1 MSPVR
6 KTRLGDAKALERWPL
21 DGVQK
26 EPEAWLLRVARNRI
40 MTPPVANKGRQD
52 SKRFLQQ
59 IAEEAQTVAAT
70 HEHLPDERE
79 TLFVALKLETSLG
92 VEAARVASSFLV
104 SSAAM
109 GQWLVRDKK
118 QNPSTVGQ
126 SPKNRDG
133 HLNSENLKIS
143 CGITYRPVGII
154 VPFK

>member
-1 MSPVR
+1 MASGWR
-6 KTRLGDAKALERWPL
+6 STRTGSVAAARRAQPHYDA
-21 DGVQK
+21 
-26 EPEAWLLRVARNRI
+26 ARC
-40 MTPPVANKGRQD
+40 KQGRQD

-126 SPKNRDG
+126 SPKDRDG
-133 HLNSENLKIS
+133 HLNSENLKS
-143 CGITYRPVGII
+143 LAA
-154 VPFK
+154 